1 MLVFR
6 RYRRLEPAAIRL
18 RTAALVT
25 VFLLLAACSADES
38 APATDAT
45 LEPTAAAA
53 AATPEPTAEP
63 DPTDDAAT
71 GEVCRS
77 DDPPDLASGWTFL
90 RGGDATF
97 GIAYPDDWEDL
108 SGVADFNTATLIDEE
123 TLEEL
128 SLPEDAEIEVDF
140 VRSPEEIPNL
150 SIFRLGEVDSTTEEI
165 ADREAEG
172 YAELDD
178 LERIVDDSIE
188 ECLGGTP
195 AVGFSLEAATSD
207 GFRFYQQNLFAV
219 RDGEL
224 YLVQWL
230 DELDPD
236 LELLDEILATWG
248 WIAGSEEP
256 SGSGGIAE
264 AAMATEVDE
273 SLDDPDPST
282 FTTSFTTDA
291 PAIYVVYKPDSGAV
305 GTVDITWL
313 IDGEVEFESTFD
325 VDENTSWAYGGIT
338 PASGGF
344 APGDYEVRLELNG
357 DEETL
362 EFTVEAS
369 P

>member
-1 MLVFR
+1 MR
-6 RYRRLEPAAIRL
+6 P
-18 RTAALVT
+18 RTAALV
-25 VFLLLAACSADES
+25 LLLVQAACSAGES
-38 APATDAT
+38 APPADASADPT
-45 LEPTAAAA
+45 SAATAATT
-53 AATPEPTAEP
+53 AATVEP

-71 GEVCRS
+71 EEVCRS
-77 DDPPDLASGWTFL
+77 EDPPDLASGWTFL

-108 SGVADFNTATLIDEE
+108 SGVVDFNTSTLIDEE

-128 SLPEDAEIEVDF
+128 GLPEDAEIEADF
-140 VRSPEEIPNL
+140 VRSPEGIPNL

-172 YAELDD
+172 YAELDE

-207 GFRFYQQNLFAV
+207 GFSFYQQNLFAV
-219 RDGEL
+219 REGEL
-224 YLVQWL
+224 YVVQWL

-236 LELLDEILATWG
+236 LELLDEIVATWG
-248 WIAGSEEP
+248 WMDDSEAP

-291 PAIYVVYKPDSGAV
+291 PAIYVVYEPDSGAV
-305 GTVDITWL
+305 GTVEITWL
-313 IDGEVEFESTFD
+313 IDGNVEFESTFD

-344 APGDYEVRLELNG
+344 AAGDYEVRLELNG
-357 DEETL
+357 DEESL
-362 EFTVEAS
+362 EFTVEPS
-369 P
+369 R